1 MFSDTSGVV
10 WLKRSAGKRL
20 SHPLDDQVKSLYSPP
35 PRCNDC
41 GENRFQKQPNTEEFI
56 VLRQGHI
63 ANRSLPVKG
72 RCAFVRAAFGK
83 TAVVTMNERHSV
95 KSQRPVGSLGH
106 EDWMHP
112 GKGGA

>member
-1 MFSDTSGVV
+1 
-10 WLKRSAGKRL
+10 
-20 SHPLDDQVKSLYSPP
+20 
-35 PRCNDC
+35 
-41 GENRFQKQPNTEEFI
+41 

-72 RCAFVRAAFGK
+72 QCAFVRAAFGK

-95 KSQRPVGSLGH
+95 KSQRPVGSLGC